1 VIRFEGE
8 ALGDAPRIAVI
19 SNDAL
24 GNSVVI
30 TPLLQMLRAKHPGA
44 ELVYFSGTRSAELWR
59 GDESISSG
67 FSFLGAEPRIA
78 VAHVLAMPTFD
89 WVINVESNDWARMLV
104 PILAGPEGRVTGP
117 CIDAESRGRFPF
129 EWNLR
134 GTLWEDREWISESLP
149 MDYPFLQTGF
159 IGELFCR
166 LAYCDGDVPRYKVHS
181 EDPGRELP
189 DVLIAMSASL
199 PEKLWPVSSWVE
211 LLNDLKARGVT
222 VGLLGAKP
230 KSQGQYWKGLSDE
243 DAVVSAG
250 LVADL
255 RGMLTLP
262 QVAGALSRVKAVFTL
277 DNGIMHL
284 ASAFDQPVVALFRHG
299 IHRLWTPPYG
309 NVVPLVSTAEGTVAD
324 IPVST
329 AKEAL
334 IGVL

>member
-1 VIRFEGE
+1 MV
-8 ALGDAPRIAVI
+8 

-30 TPLLQMLRAKHPGA
+30 TPLLQMLRAKHPSA
-44 ELVYFSGTRSAELWR
+44 DLVYFSGNRSAELWR
-59 GDESISSG
+59 NDASISSG
-67 FSFLGAEPRIA
+67 VSFLGAEPRA
-78 VAHVLAMPTFD
+78 AMAHALSLSPFD

-104 PILAGPEGRVTGP
+104 PILAGKEGRVTGP
-117 CIDAESRGRFPF
+117 CIDAESRGRLAF
-129 EWNLR
+129 EQNLR
-134 GTLWEDREWISESLP
+134 GSLWEDREWIRESLP
-149 MDYPFLQTGF
+149 IDYPFLKTGF

-181 EDPGRELP
+181 EDPGQDLP

-211 LLNDLKARGVT
+211 LLSDLKARGVT

-230 KSQGQYWKGLSDE
+230 KSQGQYWKGLTDE
-243 DAVVSAG
+243 DAVVSEG

-309 NVVPLVSTAEGTVAD
+309 NVLPLVSTAEGTVAD

-334 IGVL
+334 FGVL